1 MSSDEDREFEA
12 QWQAERRLEV
22 ITYLEREAVPHKRVA
37 DQPAWSVAP
46 YVSLWAVESSAIPDT
61 VGWWV
66 ICGDLPSDY
75 VSAGEARTP
84 RDAVRAISMLW
95 TEAAGYI
102 RRGEAHP
109 TFRIGSGDRA
119 DELAPLLASRAALLL
134 EWVDDAELWDD

>member
-1 MSSDEDREFEA
+1 MSSEEDREFEEK
-12 QWQAERRLEV
+12 WHAERRVEA
-22 ITYLEREAVPHKRVA
+22 IEYLEREGVLHKRVA

-75 VSAGEARTP
+75 VSASAARTP
-84 RDAVRAISMLW
+84 REALRAISILW
-95 TEAAGYI
+95 AEAAEYMQ
-102 RRGEAHP
+102 RGEAHP
-109 TFRIGSGDRA
+109 TFRIGSGERA

-134 EWVDDAELWDD
+134 DWVDDAELWDQ